1 MLLRVDLS
9 RAGEGRVLTAYHKVA
24 AEWTNIIT
32 ESLKKQ
38 SLLQSPDAKGE
49 MRARV
54 HWTGR
59 VNVGEQCGGVVA
71 DAHMST
77 RTVCRHIWSTSICTI
92 SSQYRK
98 LPCSHVTT
106 DMPGHPP
113 SLPAQSMENR
123 TKPWRRKNPRGFSMW
138 VMFE

>member
-1 MLLRVDLS
+1 MRINCCLSCILLRVDLS
-9 RAGEGRVLTAYHKVA
+9 PAGEDRVLTAYQKVA

-38 SLLQSPDAKGE
+38 SLLLSPDAKRE

-54 HWTGR
+54 DWTGR

-92 SSQYRK
+92 SSQYPTRVGR
-98 LPCSHVTT
+98 LGGDGSY
-106 DMPGHPP
+106 
-113 SLPAQSMENR
+113 LAR
-123 TKPWRRKNPRGFSMW
+123 T
-138 VMFE
+138 